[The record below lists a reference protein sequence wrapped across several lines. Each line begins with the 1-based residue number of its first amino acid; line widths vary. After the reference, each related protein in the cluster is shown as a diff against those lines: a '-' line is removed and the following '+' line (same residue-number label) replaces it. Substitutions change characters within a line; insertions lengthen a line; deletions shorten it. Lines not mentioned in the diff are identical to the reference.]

1 MLPLPGA
8 SEPGAEDVHVWKS
21 WLAAGTGMGDPE
33 KPSPSFLEDELPGT
47 QAWRGLPWQPRMPT
61 SGGAHSLAS
70 HCLHHI
76 QMIAPSYFSS

>member
-47 QAWRGLPWQPRMPT
+47 QAWQWP
-61 SGGAHSLAS
+61 SLATT
-70 HCLHHI
+70 HAHI
-76 QMIAPSYFSS
+76 RWCPLPCISLFAPYTNDCSFLFL